1 MRALLEKAGHG
12 LLLSVVTAAALFG
25 TGGII
30 APIALAKIGAAT
42 FAAYMLKPARPG
54 KARE

>member
-1 MRALLEKAGHG
+1 VKALLEKAAHG
-12 LLLSVVTAAALFG
+12 VLLSVVTAAALFG
-25 TGGII
+25 TGGIV

-54 KARE
+54 KVAK